1 MSRHWKFKPSKSLQG
16 KFKTGDVIRIVGGE
30 SKHWVKQVPL
40 VVLGYQFIES
50 PHVLALDGS
59 DPTTS
64 DEWINHVRD
73 EDCVLDVFLTEAR
86 KANGL

>member
-1 MSRHWKFKPSKSLQG
+1 MRDHKFKPNSHSSG
-16 KFKTGDVIRIVGGE
+16 KFKPGDVIRVVQGD
-30 SKHWVKQVPL
+30 SLKWVKRVPL
-40 VVLGYQFIES
+40 VVLGYEYHEN

-59 DPTTS
+59 DPTIS
-64 DEWINHVRD
+64 DEWINHVQD